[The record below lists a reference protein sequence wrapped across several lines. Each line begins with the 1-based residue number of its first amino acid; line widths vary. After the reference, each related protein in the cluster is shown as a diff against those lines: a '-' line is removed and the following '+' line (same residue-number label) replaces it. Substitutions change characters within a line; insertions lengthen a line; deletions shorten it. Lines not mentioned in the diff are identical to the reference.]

1 MGKVSSFVSGAKTK
15 LYSNINHYISLKYWP
30 YFLAIFLIIVLG
42 IIVYFVLKR
51 YLANKESKE
60 IEIPQE
66 SRKEKIS
73 PYSLRKTWKRFLKEL
88 PGEFRR
94 SVLLFRHFIVLG
106 DAGSG
111 KSSLIDNYTDWRG
124 QARQF
129 YPSYTLDSYLQ
140 IYMASRALVQ
150 EIPAWIL
157 NDTSKLI
164 RTALK
169 KLWQPLFKKRE
180 ATVVLALSA
189 KELLSKGFPESLKIQ
204 AQVMRGKINILSS
217 IQKKRVK
224 VYLVLTYMDEIDG
237 YLEFCEFLSTKGIP
251 LEIEFD
257 PDNILE
263 ELPKCLEEYEKWLPL
278 ALTNLPAEKYMKIVS
293 FLKEAPKLFPALED
307 FIRVLRATDPLSK
320 KPDIVKLYFTST
332 KQKYFDVS
340 NPFGALPSAQEK
352 ADIKLIDPLRK
363 HKIAAAVLT
372 VFVATYLTGAFIY
385 EHKQIKKLYTQVK
398 QVEVAPR
405 PTYDLRFHDILQQ
418 VSTVNNSFIYDLLP
432 DFFSNAK
439 ENLKMRCIRDIR
451 KIYLI
456 PKFVLLQNEYANINR
471 QQNILNNSQISNK
484 KILYILALIYAKK
497 NNDLG
502 KLIEADPNIWG
513 KNLSLPAILIDDYI
527 DNNYYNKYDILVNI
541 QSITYYANTDIST
554 NPYMLTVFFQ
564 KIKSLINSP
573 MITPSQ
579 LKHIKYQAI
588 SYLSCIKEIKT
599 HTFTNKLIKYLR
611 KDAGLKINVVW
622 GTKGNNIINQPDIA
636 KFLAFI
642 KNTNLNY
649 GQGFGDLSLYDFLE
663 YLKALNNTSIP
674 NNENNKVFYFN
685 LPGQSFQFCANDWFN
700 LIKRSKIA
708 LCINKYITYNYNLDG
723 MIFFGPG
730 DNFSNI
736 VMNPTNNGQYLFTG
750 KGIIEGWFTKEAF
763 NTKVKPVLILLPKFL
778 KNLYVAQSYK
788 KSFSTFVYRETQAY
802 ANRYAEES
810 ANYINSFGIEADSVG
825 SLYFVLDQLT
835 LPSSPL
841 TSMLLSVYNNTN
853 LDIDGKNPYMSPF
866 ILSLGEFEWLW
877 HLMKEEKGCYPELE
891 KYRTIIAHLEMDI
904 SQNSNSKNPKEQNQK
919 GIVRYPFRQLL
930 TSIGKVS
937 FDIYSNNPGSYLALT
952 KDWLQSVGIGPKW
965 QHIFLA
971 PIYSAYHIGIRDINF
986 VLHTLWTKLV
996 KRDIAPLYTRFPFNV
1011 RSNVNVSIQ
1020 ELKDATN
1027 INGDF
1032 WNNFKSMLS
1041 VFVVKENGKW
1051 QPNNP
1056 NSGVKLPANMCNLL
1070 NKLTNIQTTIWDN
1083 KGNPKP
1089 IIIYIEPQPLPK
1101 PIDNE
1106 PVVVLSYLRI
1116 GKDSIFGFNQR
1127 PYWERLE
1134 FKWWKAEPAFVGVQ
1148 FASNGNTLKFK
1159 QLAFIPKSYWSLY
1172 HLLLTAKES
1181 RPLVYSWVVY
1191 SHKTKVNPIVNEQ
1204 IEEVEAVKFRL
1215 KSDPWHIFRLKN
1227 NKID

>member
-15 LYSNINHYISLKYWP
+15 LYNNINRYISLKYWP
-30 YFLAIFLIIVLG
+30 YFLAIFLIIVLA
-42 IIVYFVLKR
+42 IIVYFILKR
-51 YLANKESKE
+51 YLANKHSKE

-66 SRKEKIS
+66 SRKERIS

-106 DAGSG
+106 EAGSG

-189 KELLSKGFPESLKIQ
+189 KDLLSKGFPESLKIQ

-278 ALTNLPAEKYMKIVS
+278 ALTSLPAEKYMKIVS

-307 FIRVLRATDPLSK
+307 FIKVLRATDPLSK
-320 KPDIVKLYFTST
+320 KPDIVRLYFTST

-340 NPFGALPSAQEK
+340 NPFGALPTAQEK

-363 HKIAAAVLT
+363 HKIAATVLT

-385 EHKQIKKLYTQVK
+385 EHKQIKNLYTQVK

-405 PTYDLRFHDILQQ
+405 PTYDLRFHNILQQ
-418 VSTVNNSFIYDLLP
+418 VSTVNNSLIYDLLP

-456 PKFVLLQNEYANINR
+456 PKFVLLQNEYASINK
-471 QQNILNNSQISNK
+471 QQSLLNNSQISNK
-484 KILYILALIYAKK
+484 NILYILALIYAKK
-497 NNDLG
+497 DNNLG
-502 KLIEADPNIWG
+502 KLIEADPNIWE
-513 KNLSLPAILIDDYI
+513 KSLSLPDILINDYI
-527 DNNYYNKYDILVNI
+527 NNNSYNKYDILVNI

-573 MITPSQ
+573 MITTSQ
-579 LKHIKYQAI
+579 LKHIKYQAL
-588 SYLSCIKEIKT
+588 SYLTCIKEIKT

-611 KDAGLKINVVW
+611 QYARLKINVVW

-642 KNTNLNY
+642 KNTNLDY

-750 KGIIEGWFTKEAF
+750 KGVIEGWFTKEAF

-802 ANRYAEES
+802 ASRYAEEN
-810 ANYINSFGIEADSVG
+810 ANYINSFGIEADSAG

-841 TSMLLSVYNNTN
+841 TSMLLTVYNNIS
-853 LDIDGKNPYMSPF
+853 LDIDSKNPYMSPF

-891 KYRTIIAHLEMDI
+891 KYREIIARLELDI
-904 SQNSNSKNPKEQNQK
+904 TSNKSSNKKGNNSKTISK
-919 GIVRYPFRQLL
+919 YPFKQLL
-930 TSIGKVS
+930 TPIGKIS
-937 FDIYSNNPGSYLALT
+937 FDIYRDDPGSYLSLT
-952 KDWLQSVGIGPKW
+952 KQWLQSVGIGTKW
-965 QHIFLA
+965 QHVFLA
-971 PIYSAYHIGIRDINF
+971 PIYAAYNIGMKDINF
-986 VLHTLWTKLV
+986 VINKLWSKLV
-996 KRDIAPLYTRFPFNV
+996 KHDIAPLYTRFPFDKKSNINV
-1011 RSNVNVSIQ
+1011 TLEQ
-1020 ELKDATN
+1020 LKDATS
-1027 INGDF
+1027 IDGDF
-1032 WNNFKSMLS
+1032 WNSFNSLLS
-1041 VFVVKENGKW
+1041 TFVSKDQNGNW
-1051 QPNNP
+1051 EPNNP
-1056 NSGVKLPANMCNLL
+1056 NSGLKLPSNMCRLL
-1070 NKLTNIQTTIWDN
+1070 DKLSQLQTTLWDN
-1083 KGNPKP
+1083 KGNPIP
-1089 IIIYIEPQPLPK
+1089 ITFYVEPEPLPK
-1101 PIDNE
+1101 AIDHE

-1116 GKDSIFGFNQR
+1116 GKDSIFGFNQK

-1134 FKWWKAEPAFVGVQ
+1134 FKWWKAEPAFIGVQ
-1148 FASNGNTLKFK
+1148 FASKGNTLKFK
-1159 QLAFIPKSYWSLY
+1159 QLAFIPKSNWSLY
-1172 HLLLTAKES
+1172 HLLLTAKVVK
-1181 RPLVYSWVVY
+1181 PFVYSWVVY
-1191 SHKTKVNPIVNEQ
+1191 SHKQKRNPIIGEQ
-1204 IEEVEAVKFRL
+1204 TEKETIKF
-1215 KSDPWHIFRLKN
+1215 KFKEDPWHIFNFK
-1227 NKID
+1227 

>member
-1 MGKVSSFVSGAKTK
+1 MGKVNSVISGAKSK
-15 LYSNINHYISLKYWP
+15 LYSSVSHYLSFKYWP
-30 YFLAIFLIIVLG
+30 YLLVISLLIILG
-42 IIVYFVLKR
+42 IVLYFLLKR
-51 YLANKESKE
+51 YLANKASKE

-94 SVLLFRHFIVLG
+94 SVLLFRHYIVLG
-106 DAGSG
+106 ETGSG

-140 IYMASRALVQ
+140 IYMASRAIVQ

-180 ATVVLALSA
+180 ATVVIALSA

-204 AQVMRGKINILSS
+204 AQVIRGKINILSS

-237 YLEFCEFLSTKGIP
+237 YLEFCEFLSKKGIP

-263 ELPKCLEEYEKWLPL
+263 QLPKCLEEYEKWLPL
-278 ALTNLPAEKYMKIVS
+278 ALTSLPSDKYMKILS
-293 FLKEAPKLFPALED
+293 FLKKAPNLFPALED

-320 KPDIVKLYFTST
+320 KPDIVRLYFTST

-340 NPFGALPSAQEK
+340 NPFGSLPTTKEK

-363 HKIAAAVLT
+363 HKIAASVLSILVAV
-372 VFVATYLTGAFIY
+372 YLAGAFIY
-385 EHKQIKKLYTQVK
+385 EHKQIKKLYTEIK
-398 QVEVAPR
+398 QVELAPR

-418 VSTVNNSFIYDLLP
+418 VSTVNNSLLYTLLP

-439 ENLKMRCIRDIR
+439 DNLKTRCIKDIR

-456 PKFVLLQNEYANINR
+456 PKFVLLQNEYATINK
-471 QQNILNNSQISNK
+471 QQNILNTSQVSNK
-484 KILYILALIYAKK
+484 NILYILALIYATKD
-497 NNDLG
+497 NNLG
-502 KLIEADPNIWG
+502 KLITADQNIWE
-513 KNLSLPAILIDDYI
+513 KNLSLPSTLITDYI
-527 DNNYYNKYDILVNI
+527 NNNQYSKYDILLNI
-541 QSITYYANTDIST
+541 QSITYYANTEIST

-573 MITPSQ
+573 IITTSQ
-579 LKHIKYQAI
+579 LQHIKYQAI
-588 SYLSCIKEIKT
+588 SYLTCIKEIKT
-599 HTFTNKLIKYLR
+599 HTFTNKLIKFLR
-611 KDAGLKINVVW
+611 QDARLKINVVW
-622 GTKGNNIINQPDIA
+622 GTKGNNIINQPDIS
-636 KFLAFI
+636 KFLALI
-642 KNTNLNY
+642 KETNLDY
-649 GQGFGDLSLYDFLE
+649 GQGFGDLSLYDFIE
-663 YLKALNNTSIP
+663 YLRALNNVSIP
-674 NNENNKVFYFN
+674 ANENNKIFYFN

-708 LCINKYITYNYNLDG
+708 LCINKYISYNYNLDG

-736 VMNPTNNGQYLFTG
+736 VMNPTNNGQFLFTG
-750 KGIIEGWFTKEAF
+750 KGVIEGWFTKEAF
-763 NTKVKPVLILLPKFL
+763 NTKVKPVLILLPNFL
-778 KNLYVAQSYK
+778 KKLYVAKSYK
-788 KSFSTFVYRETQAY
+788 KAFSDFIYREVQAY
-802 ANRYAEES
+802 ASRYAEEN
-810 ANYINSFGIEADSVG
+810 ANYINSFGIKADSVG
-825 SLYFVLDQLT
+825 SLYFILDQLT

-841 TSMLLSVYNNTN
+841 TSMLLTVCDNTS
-853 LDIDGKNPYMSPF
+853 LDIDAKNPYMNPF
-866 ILSLGEFEWLW
+866 IVSLGEFEWLW

-891 KYRTIIAHLEMDI
+891 KYRTIITHLEMDI
-904 SQNSNSKNPKEQNQK
+904 TKNNKTAKEENKKSISK
-919 GIVRYPFRQLL
+919 YPFRQLL
-930 TSIGKVS
+930 TPIGKVS
-937 FDIYSNNPGSYLALT
+937 FDIYCNNRGSYLSLT

-965 QHIFLA
+965 QQVFLA
-971 PIYSAYHIGIRDINF
+971 PIYAAYNIGVRDINF
-986 VLHTLWTKLV
+986 VLNKLWNNLV
-996 KRDIAPLYTRFPFNV
+996 KRDIAPLYTRFPFDKK
-1011 RSNVNVSIQ
+1011 SDIDVSIQ
-1020 ELKDATN
+1020 QLKDATN

-1032 WNNFKSMLS
+1032 WNNFNKMLS
-1041 VFVVKENGKW
+1041 VFVIKDNGTWK
-1051 QPNNP
+1051 PNNP
-1056 NSGVKLPANMCNLL
+1056 NSGVKLPTNMCDLL
-1070 NKLTNIQTTIWDN
+1070 NKLTKIQTTIWDT

-1089 IIIYIEPQPLPK
+1089 IIIYVEPQPLPK
-1101 PIDNE
+1101 AIKGK

-1116 GKDSIFGFNQR
+1116 GKESIFGFNQK

-1134 FKWWKAEPAFVGVQ
+1134 YKWWESVSAFVGVQ

-1159 QLAFIPKSYWSLY
+1159 QLAFIPKSNWSLY
-1172 HLLLTAKES
+1172 HLLVTAKKS
-1181 RPLVYSWVVY
+1181 KPLIYSWVVY
-1191 SHKTKVNPIVNEQ
+1191 SYKTQNPLMGQQLETETVNFRFKDDPWRL
-1204 IEEVEAVKFRL
+1204 FRL
-1215 KSDPWHIFRLKN
+1215 NS
-1227 NKID
+1227 NK